1 MAYNKKSDIEVVE
14 HYLTHCCDA
23 DIRDNKTLKLYVF
36 RCNDMMKDLI
46 DIDTETLHKHITQI
60 GSEQCMARHC
70 ATYGRKPHPDK
81 KHSPRMERIAQ
92 NINLDTV
99 DSDIEFFKNYSKRI
113 DTIIDDIKPKCVL
126 YSAPKDKYSEHKRI
140 VDNVKNKVSVMLD
153 EECATQSDSNLL
165 LKTSEVIS
173 QIFADEIH
181 GKLYTI
187 TYSQIF
193 YVTDEKQIHEY
204 LTEKYGNYY
213 TIFEIYDSDCHHDSC
228 AYSIEYVS
236 KREHLYPEFINA

>member
-14 HYLTHCCDA
+14 HYLSHCCNINTRNDE
-23 DIRDNKTLKLYVF
+23 TLKRHVF
-36 RCNDMMKDLI
+36 YHNDMVKALI
-46 DIDTETLHKHITQI
+46 NIDTETLHKHITQI
-60 GSEQCMARHC
+60 GSEQCMARYC

-81 KHSPRMERIAQ
+81 KYSPRMERIAK
-92 NINLDTV
+92 NINLDAV
-99 DSDIEFFKNYSKRI
+99 DSDIEFFKNYSKRT
-113 DTIIDDIKPKCVL
+113 DTIDIKPKCVL

-140 VDNVKNKVSVMLD
+140 VDNVKNKVSDMLD
-153 EECATQSDSNLL
+153 EECATESDSNLL

-213 TIFEIYDSDCHHDSC
+213 TIFEIHDSNCHYDSS
-228 AYSIEYVS
+228 AYSIECVD
-236 KREHLYPEFINA
+236 KVEHLYPEFREF